1 MFFTGVVMSFM
12 KLVCITYPLVT
23 RCRANCNVTIIAFV
37 DQFYG
42 NFLYGKSVHQ
52 MLHKEIF
59 PRNPQQVNFV
69 WLKANET
76 RIDRSRAGVLAALS
90 FIQNQSTSVNGA
102 LFIGVTREQLVLSSL
117 LENVN
122 ILTFGVF
129 QDESI
134 LQTQV
139 TEKKIIYSMC
149 MEGFSL
155 TLHIRIIKMVCL
167 IYKVQYCSISSVNTN
182 TH

>member
-12 KLVCITYPLVT
+12 KLVCITYLLVT
-23 RCRANCNVTIIAFV
+23 RSSQANCNVTVIAFV
-37 DQFYG
+37 NHFYG
-42 NFLYGKSVHQ
+42 DFLYGKPVHQ
-52 MLHKEIF
+52 MRHKDIF

-76 RIDRSRAGVLAALS
+76 RIDRSRAGVLGTLS
-90 FIQNQSTSVNGA
+90 FIQNRTTSVNGA
-102 LFIGVTREQLVLSSL
+102 LFVGVTREQLVLSSL

-134 LQTQV
+134 LQTRV
-139 TEKKIIYSMC
+139 IEKNQMC
-149 MEGFSL
+149 MVGLSL
-155 TLHIRIIKMVCL
+155 ISSYPLDQNGLL
-167 IYKVQYCSISSVNTN
+167 IYKI
-182 TH
+182 